1 MTMRWLDP
9 RRSCRD
15 AAALPVQPDVLV
27 AIAVV
32 DAVDHHGHAL
42 DLWMAAGHLA
52 RVKDYRPR
60 DVFDQPALDLP
71 DQFLALLRV
80 RLHRL
85 LFDQIIDLGIAVA
98 GVVALRA
105 ADVILV

>member
-1 MTMRWLDP
+1 
-9 RRSCRD
+9 
-15 AAALPVQPDVLV
+15 
-27 AIAVV
+27 
-32 DAVDHHGHAL
+32 
-42 DLWMAAGHLA
+42 MAAGHLA
-52 RVKDYRPR
+52 RVEDDRPR

-105 ADVILV
+105 ADVILVELLIRVVDPSLGDIEPDNKIAARQRRIPLCGVECIEHPVDIDLL